1 MTLYDKL
8 KDKSPLYDTEF
19 KEIASFAIDSL
30 KNKKYVG
37 DLKIIEATSIME
49 LYSPEKFNLL
59 KLYDLFK

>member
-30 KNKKYVG
+30 KNKKYVQSMCFIFFYI
-37 DLKIIEATSIME
+37 DR
-49 LYSPEKFNLL
+49 LL
-59 KLYDLFK
+59 